1 MAKEKATG
9 GQRGGRVAVP
19 PGVGLQL
26 SKILVVGLLPI
37 GLAVRF
43 AWGDL
48 LSGLFVGIAVVF
60 YVAASF
66 GLWARA
72 RARLAADQHAADGAP
87 SADIARALGDVGL
100 LAPEHARTLRVHPAE
115 ALRLCPQLVSEA
127 VQLGWLQHVQALLI
141 SLGLVGTFVG
151 LSMGL
156 QEAVPCIDPQSRGF
170 TDCVEDAVAKT
181 GDDLAALS
189 DAEKEGAAMRAGM
202 SELLDGAKLAFSKS
216 IAGVGLGI
224 IYLFALRW
232 IEAELRRTRRAF
244 VLRELRAYAVF
255 TDVDRMTAKLV
266 EGMSGQKALA
276 EGAEKLGSAARGIQ
290 DAVAPLQGVATNLQS
305 VSADAIGVKVGEA
318 VRMAVIQELKPTLA
332 GINQQ
337 LVAVKALVEQVQQY
351 KVENDRVVTARLQE
365 LTTQLRDEVLT
376 PMSAEVQRGSEQTR
390 RAAEAMNALQPV
402 LNDAAAATRKATLQS
417 ELLTKNLVTFQ
428 KETMAGLQAH
438 AEQQSRTL
446 IQAGDSIQAAVEAAV
461 HGLKEQESAFKSAA
475 RQAEQTFVAQTL
487 AVDRAGK
494 ASAEAITNAGNAA
507 SEVLKKVQDELVVGI
522 NAQIEELGRLLRGLK
537 ELSSTFA
544 VTDQGQ
550 RDALLGLAERTAASL
565 TLLTKLSREIHGVA
579 ESAHA
584 ERNGLKKL
592 VDELM
597 QQHGKLLQSESLALS
612 QAVTALLGVVNAAEQ
627 QARQAAAL
635 GGRTAA
641 PVRPP
646 SPGVKGGPHG

>member
-1 MAKEKATG
+1 VAKEKATG
-9 GQRGGRVAVP
+9 GQRGGRAAATVNVALGMVAALA
-19 PGVGLQL
+19 VGL
-26 SKILVVGLLPI
+26 VPTVGALI
-37 GLAVRF
+37 FAAGDSVSTVFVGLAVAVYLVAVF
-43 AWGDL
+43 W
-48 LSGLFVGIAVVF
+48 LF
-60 YVAASF
+60 
-66 GLWARA
+66 RQA

-87 SADIARALGDVGL
+87 SADVARALADVGL
-100 LAPEHARTLRVHPAE
+100 LAPESARTLRVHPAE

-141 SLGLVGTFVG
+141 SLGLIGTFFG

-156 QEAVPCIDPQSRGF
+156 QEAVPCIDPQSAGF
-170 TDCVEDAVAKT
+170 DGCVEDAVAKT
-181 GDDLAALS
+181 GGDLAALS
-189 DAEKEGAAMRAGM
+189 AAEREGAAMRAGM
-202 SELLDGAKLAFSKS
+202 SYLLDGAKLAFSKS

-224 IYLFALRW
+224 IYLFVLRW
-232 IEAELRRTRRAF
+232 IEGALRRTRRAF
-244 VLRELRAYAVF
+244 VLRELGAYAVF

-266 EGMSGQKALA
+266 DGMSGQKALA
-276 EGAEKLGSAARGIQ
+276 EGAEKLGSAAWGIQ
-290 DAVAPLQGVATNLQS
+290 EAVAPLRGVATNLQS

-390 RAAEAMNALQPV
+390 RAAEAMNALEPV
-402 LNDAAAATRKATLQS
+402 IKNSTSMTLVAAQQTQ
-417 ELLTKNLVTFQ
+417 NLSKHLAVFQ
-428 KETMAGLQAH
+428 EKTMAELQAH

-461 HGLKEQESAFKSAA
+461 HGLKEQESAFKAAA